1 MIHSLEKKTKPG
13 TPNQGVGAARKTAGE
28 NRRLL
33 AVRRHLGLFE
43 DHVLTHDGIVL
54 LELELA
60 LLGSLV
66 LVRVVRVPGVGRRD
80 EADSIAHGGVP
91 VSWSSGGTQPRRPD
105 LGRSRPLL

>member
-1 MIHSLEKKTKPG
+1 MIHSLEEKR
-13 TPNQGVGAARKTAGE
+13 PNRALPKNSGAARKTAGE

-33 AVRRHLGLFE
+33 AVRRHLGLLE

-91 VSWSSGGTQPRRPD
+91 VSWRSGGTQPRWPD
-105 LGRSRPLL
+105 L